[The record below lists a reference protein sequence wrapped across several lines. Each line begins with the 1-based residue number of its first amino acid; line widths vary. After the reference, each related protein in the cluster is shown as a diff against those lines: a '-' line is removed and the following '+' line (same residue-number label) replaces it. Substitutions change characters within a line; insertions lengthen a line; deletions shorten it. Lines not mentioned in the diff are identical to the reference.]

1 MTDRTLFLAGLL
13 TAIASGA
20 SGQSPPVGPTDS
32 LPTPTG
38 PYAVGTRDYSWIDT
52 ARPELYTTAPGDHR
66 QVLVQIWYPAEPG
79 TGATPA
85 PYLVNPATVRDTTV
99 AKAGAARRSHS
110 FLDAPVADAARRYP
124 VLLYN
129 HGGGWARW
137 SASFT
142 TEAMASHGYVVVS
155 VEHPGFS
162 QTGGF
167 LDGTRFE
174 PDTLGFPT
182 PGGDLET
189 DALAGW
195 AYLEDPV
202 FRFWVADARFV
213 LDRLERLDEAPGPFQ
228 GRLDLSRIGA
238 FGWSFGGATAV
249 ELTRV
254 DPRVKVAVDQDGQL
268 FGEVRKGTERPVLL
282 MHHGLDDALGL
293 PEAQRPAMRK
303 LIEQV
308 RRGDSTVRANST
320 GPWYELTVDG
330 TQHGHFSDLIAFYPR
345 GATQLDPDTGFAI
358 INAYTLAFFDHYL
371 LGKPA
376 ELLTAESPPFP
387 AATLRVWRR

>member
-1 MTDRTLFLAGLL
+1 MAIRFALLIGLL
-13 TAIASGA
+13 TAAPTGA
-20 SGQSPPVGPTDS
+20 SGQEQPSRPTEPVPA
-32 LPTPTG
+32 PTG
-38 PYAVGTRDYSWIDT
+38 PYRVGTRDYSWTDST
-52 ARPELYTTAPGDHR
+52 RPELYTRNPSDHR
-66 QVLVQIWYPAEPG
+66 QVLVQIWYPAEPAP
-79 TGATPA
+79 GAATA
-85 PYLVNPATVRDTTV
+85 PYLVGTATVTDSQV
-99 AKAGAARRSHS
+99 LKATAGRLSHS
-110 FLDAPVADAARRYP
+110 FLDAPVASAAPRYP

-167 LDGTRFE
+167 LDGTRFVA
-174 PDTLGFPT
+174 DTLGFPAPT
-182 PGGDLET
+182 GDLET
-189 DALAGW
+189 DALASW

-202 FRFWVADARFV
+202 FRFWVADSRFV
-213 LDRLERLDEAPGPFQ
+213 LDRLAELDRAPGPFQ
-228 GRLDLSRIGA
+228 GRLDLARVGA

-268 FGEVRKGTERPVLL
+268 FGSIKSGTGRPVLL

-293 PEAQRPAMRK
+293 PEAQRPVMRK
-303 LIEQV
+303 LMEQV
-308 RRGDSTVRANST
+308 RQADSVARANSS
-320 GPWYELTVDG
+320 GPWYELTVDA

-345 GATQLDPDTGFAI
+345 GPEQLAPDTGFTI

-376 ELLTAESPPFP
+376 DLLAAPSPPYP
-387 AATLRVWRR
+387 AATLKVWRK